1 MNKLNTAMLSMIG
14 VAVFILSFAVLMGYH
29 PVFNSVNFVEDVFKY
44 LTKVLP
50 YRTFGLFGLVLGGFF
65 LTCALRSSRL
75 NAGVTDGK

>member
-14 VAVFILSFAVLMGYH
+14 MLVFVLAFAVLMGYH
-29 PVFNSVNFVEDVFKY
+29 PVFQSVNLAEDVFKY

-50 YRTFGLFGLVLGGFF
+50 YRMTGLFGLLLGGFF
-65 LTCALRSSRL
+65 LTCALKSSRL